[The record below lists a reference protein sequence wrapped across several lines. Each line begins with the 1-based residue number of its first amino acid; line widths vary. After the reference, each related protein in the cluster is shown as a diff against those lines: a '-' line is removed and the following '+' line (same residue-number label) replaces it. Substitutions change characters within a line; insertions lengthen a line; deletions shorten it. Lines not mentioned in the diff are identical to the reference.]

1 MKTWTRPEVW
11 ASRKSG
17 ILNLKLNFKG
27 EIMNFLSKIKL
38 VMSAIFNELLPYI
51 KTFFTRYGA
60 VVLALATEVVMELA
74 KDNDMS
80 WSEKRD
86 TAFNQVGDKLVQQG
100 IAIGV
105 DVSKTL
111 ILNSIQAAAS
121 KLQEMEK

>member
-1 MKTWTRPEVW
+1 
-11 ASRKSG
+11 
-17 ILNLKLNFKG
+17 
-27 EIMNFLSKIKL
+27 MNFLSKIKL

-121 KLQEMEK
+121 KLKEIEK